1 MSKIFI
7 LDTEK
12 CIGCSSCAIACM
24 DQNDIEPYEGDIPF
38 RVCFTVEQGS
48 DKDSPFSYLT
58 MACMHCEDAPCINSC
73 PAGCLSKDMDTGF
86 TVFDNN
92 NCIGCHSCAM
102 ACPFAA
108 PCFDK
113 DGKMVKCDGC
123 IDRVRAG
130 LEPACVRVCPYDALQ
145 LVAKE
150 DYEKE
155 QKYKKAKLLAY
166 MAFDK

>member
-7 LDTEK
+7 LDTTR

-24 DQNDIEPYEGDIPF
+24 DQKDIQLDEGDTPF
-38 RVCFTVEQGS
+38 RVCFTVEQGC
-48 DKDSPFSYLT
+48 DNDSPFSYLT

-73 PAGCLSKDMDTGF
+73 PTGCLKKDIETGF
-86 TVFDNN
+86 TVYDNS

-108 PCFDK
+108 PCYDK
-113 DGKMVKCDGC
+113 EGKMVKCDGC
-123 IDRVRAG
+123 IDRVRFG
-130 LEPACVRVCPYDALQ
+130 LEPACVRVCPYDAIQ
-145 LVAKE
+145 LVTKE
-150 DYEKE
+150 EYENE